1 MSDQAGEAV
10 TDSRQRARDAV
21 CRILA
26 GIAPEADL
34 SALPPDANL
43 RRELDLDSIDFQNF
57 VIRLCKELTI
67 DIPDR
72 DAPKLTTL
80 GGCVDYLT
88 SRTNQS
94 VSPTSESG

>member
-1 MSDQAGEAV
+1 MNDPS
-10 TDSRQRARDAV
+10 QRARDAV

-34 SALPPDANL
+34 SALPTDANL

-72 DAPKLTTL
+72 DAPRLTTL
-80 GGCVDYLT
+80 GGCVEYLASRMGRLA
-88 SRTNQS
+88 SRTS
-94 VSPTSESG
+94 ASS

>member
-1 MSDQAGEAV
+1 MNDPS
-10 TDSRQRARDAV
+10 QRARDAV

-34 SALPPDANL
+34 SALPPDVNL

-57 VIRLCKELTI
+57 VIRLCKELSI

-80 GGCVDYLT
+80 GGCVDYLASRMDTLANRT
-88 SRTNQS
+88 SAS
-94 VSPTSESG
+94 S

>member
-1 MSDQAGEAV
+1 MSDPMSDPIRDPA
-10 TDSRQRARDAV
+10 QRARDAV
-21 CRILA
+21 CGILA

-72 DAPKLTTL
+72 DAAKLTTL
-80 GGCVDYLT
+80 AGCTEYLAA
-88 SRTNQS
+88 RM
-94 VSPTSESG
+94 